1 MVKKNQKKLG
11 LEFWKQKILGFFI
24 DGPNTLFL
32 NEMSFP
38 RKNNAVSYSP
48 IVSYVSFRTSL
59 MQVLKFHFLRMSKG
73 LSFSIKVLP
82 SSDIDVEDKFFLHIC
97 GKKRLD
103 CNLRLKREK
112 STNCTQCFHSTLRWK
127 GKNQQ
132 NWKESSE
139 LKIAP
144 KTKNQYSC
152 RRGCQNVN
160 LACRFLI

>member
-1 MVKKNQKKLG
+1 M
-11 LEFWKQKILGFFI
+11 EFWKQKILGFFI

-38 RKNNAVSYSP
+38 RKKQRCFLFSNRELCLFPYVIDAGSE
-48 IVSYVSFRTSL
+48 VSFSL
-59 MQVLKFHFLRMSKG
+59 AFFRYWCWRQ
-73 LSFSIKVLP
+73 VLP
-82 SSDIDVEDKFFLHIC
+82 SHLWQKTFGLQFTI
-97 GKKRLD
+97 KKG
-103 CNLRLKREK
+103 K

-152 RRGCQNVN
+152 RRGCQMYN
-160 LACRFLI
+160 LACGKVNLEPKWRKLQEKSFELNIAS

>member
-1 MVKKNQKKLG
+1 M
-11 LEFWKQKILGFFI
+11 EFWKQKILGFFI

-38 RKNNAVSYSP
+38 RKNNAESYSP

-59 MQVLKFHFLRMSKG
+59 MQLLKFHFLRLSKG
-73 LSFSIKVLP
+73 LSFSIKLLP

-103 CNLRLKREK
+103 CNLRFERENQQTARRVFIQYCAEKTK
-112 STNCTQCFHSTLRWK
+112 ST
-127 GKNQQ
+127 Q

-139 LKIAP
+139 LKIV
-144 KTKNQYSC
+144 TKNKKSI
-152 RRGCQNVN
+152 
-160 LACRFLI
+160 FLQARLRLSQPRLRKS

>member
-1 MVKKNQKKLG
+1 MVRTHSSWMKWAFR
-11 LEFWKQKILGFFI
+11 E
-24 DGPNTLFL
+24 
-32 NEMSFP
+32 
-38 RKNNAVSYSP
+38 KNNAVSYSP
-48 IVSYVSFRTSL
+48 IVSYVSFLTSL
-59 MQVLKFHFLRMSKG
+59 MQVLKFHFLRLSKG
-73 LSFSIKVLP
+73 LSFSIKLLA

-103 CNLRLKREK
+103 CNLRLKRENQQTAL
-112 STNCTQCFHSTLRWK
+112 SVSTLRWK

-152 RRGCQNVN
+152 RRGCQMYN
-160 LACRFLI
+160 LACGKVNLEPKWRKLQEKSFELNIAP

>member
-1 MVKKNQKKLG
+1 M
-11 LEFWKQKILGFFI
+11 EFWKQKILGFFI

-59 MQVLKFHFLRMSKG
+59 MQVLKFHFLRLSKG
-73 LSFSIKVLP
+73 LSFSIKLLP

-103 CNLRLKREK
+103 CNLQFKRE
-112 STNCTQCFHSTLRWK
+112 
-127 GKNQQ
+127 NQQ
-132 NWKESSE
+132 TALSVFIQHCAEKV
-139 LKIAP
+139 KIN
-144 KTKNQYSC
+144 KTGRKVLN
-152 RRGCQNVN
+152 
-160 LACRFLI
+160 